1 MISNT
6 NRTFGNKNGV
16 PQDYLFV
23 LGWLFGLVNG
33 GTRVFWGLLMDK
45 FGFKILM
52 FVITIIEIGIAGSI
66 YFLVKYPI
74 IYVIENALIACC
86 ISGTFTTITPLFN
99 KIFGKSYGAEM
110 YGLTGFF
117 VGLASFCGPILI
129 KIMIPKE
136 GANPSK
142 DDPGIKNY
150 LYLYIT
156 GGGICAIKIIVL
168 IFFNENEKY
177 IFSSKITP
185 LDIPDIDEKPITRPT
200 TDIDIN
206 N

>member
-117 VGLASFCGPILI
+117 VGLAS
-129 KIMIPKE
+129 
-136 GANPSK
+136 
-142 DDPGIKNY
+142 IKNY